1 MPFPTSEQYSEAMQF
16 PQKVLKDSELAACKV
31 EQDGIGL
38 PLGRSG
44 GFAITYKLLG
54 NGKNWALRVFNKDRT
69 QARLA
74 ERYGAVERGIK
85 NSGLPYFVDFKFLVA
100 GISIQTQTYPV
111 VKMAWA
117 EGVVLGTYIEK
128 NRKNKAAL
136 TALRQSIQKL
146 SVDMERAGIAHGD
159 LQTDNVLVAQNGSL
173 KFVDYDAFFVPEIRN
188 LGAIEEGYPNFQHP
202 KRRKSNPFDEKLDR
216 FSYLVIDSALHALIE
231 EPSLWDK
238 TNSEPQGLL
247 VRASDFDSP
256 QNSASFRSL
265 APHPVVGNT
274 YRRLAAI
281 CEGGYND
288 VPSLSEFL
296 AGKGPAALNLRP
308 ISTLTSTSGAATK
321 PTRSYQS
328 KGDRVIAGDN
338 YLAVFGAGGQFVEIV
353 GKVKNVDTKPTKYGA
368 PKVFLIFGNV
378 TGTSVYIPIW
388 AEGLNNLSAAGKPVD
403 ANAKGKW
410 VSVTGIVGPGYSTK
424 SWSRIGI
431 TVTDASNLNFI
442 TEEEAQVRLAAKT
455 LSPTANTTSSTATSI
470 ANKNA
475 QIAAAAKAAAS
486 KSSPTRSSSTYSSGT
501 RKPRS
506 TSSRSSY
513 NRSGTRRSSYTPS
526 SYTPPPK
533 KDVNWV
539 FWGIAI
545 AVVALL
551 IFGG

>member
-1 MPFPTSEQYSEAMQF
+1 MPFPTTEQYQEAMQF
-16 PQKVLKDSELAACKV
+16 PQKVLKDAELAACKV
-31 EQDGIGL
+31 ETSGIGL
-38 PLGRSG
+38 PFPRSG

-54 NGKNWALRVFNKDRT
+54 NGKNWALRVFHKDRT

-85 NSGLPYFVDFKFLVA
+85 NSGLPYFVHFKFLVA

-111 VKMAWA
+111 VKMEWA
-117 EGVVLGTYIEK
+117 EGIVLGTYIEK
-128 NRKNKAAL
+128 NRKNKPAL
-136 TALRQSIQKL
+136 TALRQSIQKM
-146 SVDMERAGIAHGD
+146 SDGMERAGIAHGD
-159 LQTDNVLVAQNGSL
+159 LQTDNVLVAQNGNL
-173 KFVDYDAFFVPEIRN
+173 KFVDYDAFFVPEIKN

-202 KRRKSNPFDEKLDR
+202 KRRASNPYDEKLDR

-238 TNSEPQGLL
+238 TNADPQGLL

-256 QNSASFRSL
+256 HTSVSFHSL
-265 APHPVVGNT
+265 ALNPNVGNT
-274 YRRLAAI
+274 YKRLAAI
-281 CEGGYND
+281 CEGEYND
-288 VPSLSEFL
+288 VPSLAEFL

-308 ISTLTSTSGAATK
+308 IINLASAQGTTK
-321 PTRSYQS
+321 KTTRSYQS
-328 KGDRVIAGDN
+328 VASRVISADN
-338 YLAVFGAGGQFVEIV
+338 YLAVFGAGGQHVEIV
-353 GKVKNVDTKPTKYGA
+353 GKIKNVDTKPTKYGA
-368 PKVFLIFGNV
+368 PKAFLIFGTV

-388 AEGLNNLSAAGKPVD
+388 LEGLNNLNAAGKPID
-403 ANAKGKW
+403 LSAKGKW
-410 VSVTGIVGPGYSTK
+410 VSVTGIVDASYSTK
-424 SWSRIGI
+424 SWSRTGI
-431 TVTDASNLNFI
+431 TVVDASQLNFI

-455 LSPTANTTSSTATSI
+455 LSPTANTTSSSANSI

-486 KSSPTRSSSTYSSGT
+486 KSSPTRSSSTYPSGT

-506 TSSRSSY
+506 SSSRSSY
-513 NRSGTRRSSYTPS
+513 SRSGTRRSSYTPS

>member
-1 MPFPTSEQYSEAMQF
+1 MPFPTTEQYQEAMQF
-16 PQKVLKDSELAACKV
+16 PNKVLKDSELAACKV
-31 EQDGIGL
+31 ETSGIGL
-38 PLGRSG
+38 PFPRSG

-54 NGKNWALRVFNKDRT
+54 NGRNWALRVFHKDRT

-85 NSGLPYFVDFKFLVA
+85 NSGLPYFVDFRFLVA
-100 GISIQTQTYPV
+100 GISIQTQTYPA
-111 VKMAWA
+111 VKMEWA
-117 EGVVLGTYIEK
+117 EGIVLGTYIEK
-128 NRKNKAAL
+128 NRKNKSAL
-136 TALRQSIQKL
+136 LTLRQSIQKM
-146 SVDMERAGIAHGD
+146 SADMERAGIAHGD
-159 LQTDNVLVAQNGSL
+159 LQTDNVLVAQNGHL

-202 KRRKSNPFDEKLDR
+202 KRRTSNPFDEKLDR

-238 TNSEPQGLL
+238 TNADPQGLL

-256 QNSASFRSL
+256 HTSVSFHSL
-265 APHPVVGNT
+265 ALNPAVGNT
-274 YRRLAAI
+274 YKRLAAI
-281 CEGGYND
+281 CEGDYSD

-308 ISTLTSTSGAATK
+308 ISTLTSSQSATRK
-321 PTRSYQS
+321 ATRSYQS
-328 KGDRVIAGDN
+328 VASRVISGEN

-353 GKVKNVDTKPTKYGA
+353 GKIKNVDTKPTKYGA
-368 PKVFLIFGNV
+368 PKVFLIFGTV

-388 AEGLNNLSAAGKPVD
+388 TEGLNNLSAAGKPID
-403 ANAKGKW
+403 INAKGKW
-410 VSVTGIVGPGYSTK
+410 VSVTGIVDANYSTK
-424 SWSRIGI
+424 SWSRTGI
-431 TVTDASNLNFI
+431 TVVDASQLNFI
-442 TEEEAQVRLAAKT
+442 TEEEAQVRLATKVASSQNSNT
-455 LSPTANTTSSTATSI
+455 SPAASI

-486 KSSPTRSSSTYSSGT
+486 KSSSPARSASYSSGA

-506 TSSRSSY
+506 TSRSSY
-513 NRSGTRRSSYTPS
+513 GRTAASRSNYSARSYS
-526 SYTPPPK
+526 PPPK

-545 AVVALL
+545 AVVALF

>member
-1 MPFPTSEQYSEAMQF
+1 
-16 PQKVLKDSELAACKV
+16 
-31 EQDGIGL
+31 
-38 PLGRSG
+38 
-44 GFAITYKLLG
+44 
-54 NGKNWALRVFNKDRT
+54 
-69 QARLA
+69 
-74 ERYGAVERGIK
+74 
-85 NSGLPYFVDFKFLVA
+85 
-100 GISIQTQTYPV
+100 
-111 VKMAWA
+111 
-117 EGVVLGTYIEK
+117 
-128 NRKNKAAL
+128 
-136 TALRQSIQKL
+136 
-146 SVDMERAGIAHGD
+146 
-159 LQTDNVLVAQNGSL
+159 
-173 KFVDYDAFFVPEIRN
+173 
-188 LGAIEEGYPNFQHP
+188 
-202 KRRKSNPFDEKLDR
+202 
-216 FSYLVIDSALHALIE
+216 
-231 EPSLWDK
+231 
-238 TNSEPQGLL
+238 
-247 VRASDFDSP
+247 
-256 QNSASFRSL
+256 
-265 APHPVVGNT
+265 
-274 YRRLAAI
+274 
-281 CEGGYND
+281 
-288 VPSLSEFL
+288 
-296 AGKGPAALNLRP
+296 
-308 ISTLTSTSGAATK
+308 
-321 PTRSYQS
+321 
-328 KGDRVIAGDN
+328 
-338 YLAVFGAGGQFVEIV
+338 LAVFGAGGQFVEIV

-368 PKVFLIFGNV
+368 PKVFLIFGNI

-442 TEEEAQVRLAAKT
+442 TEEEAQIRLSAKT
-455 LSPTANTTSSTATSI
+455 PSPTANTTSSPAASI

>member
-1 MPFPTSEQYSEAMQF
+1 MPFPTTEQYQEAMQF
-16 PQKVLKDSELAACKV
+16 PQKVLKDAELAACKV
-31 EQDGIGL
+31 ETSGIGL
-38 PLGRSG
+38 PFPRSG

-54 NGKNWALRVFNKDRT
+54 NGRNWALRVFHKDRT

-100 GISIQTQTYPV
+100 GISIQTQTYPA
-111 VKMAWA
+111 VKMEWA
-117 EGVVLGTYIEK
+117 EGIVLGTYIEK
-128 NRKNKAAL
+128 NRKNKSAL
-136 TALRQSIQKL
+136 MTLRQSIQKM
-146 SVDMERAGIAHGD
+146 SVEMEKAGIAHGD
-159 LQTDNVLVAQNGSL
+159 LQTDNVLVAQNGNL

-202 KRRKSNPFDEKLDR
+202 KRRTSNPFDEKLDR

-231 EPSLWDK
+231 EPALWEK
-238 TNSEPQGLL
+238 TNADPQGLL

-256 QNSASFRSL
+256 HTSVSFHSL
-265 APHPVVGNT
+265 ALNPVVGNS

-281 CEGGYND
+281 CEGNYAD

-308 ISTLTSTSGAATK
+308 ISTITPSQGVTRKS
-321 PTRSYQS
+321 TRSYQS
-328 KGDRVIAGDN
+328 VASRVISGEN

-353 GKVKNVDTKPTKYGA
+353 GKIKNVDTKPTKYGA
-368 PKVFLIFGNV
+368 PKVFLIFGTV

-388 AEGLNNLSAAGKPVD
+388 SEGLNNLSAAGKPIDV
-403 ANAKGKW
+403 NAKGKW
-410 VSVTGIVGPGYSTK
+410 VSVTGIVDASYSTK
-424 SWSRIGI
+424 SWSRTGI
-431 TVTDASNLNFI
+431 TVVDASQLNFI
-442 TEEEAQVRLAAKT
+442 TEEEAQVRLAAKAQVSQT
-455 LSPTANTTSSTATSI
+455 SGSSPAASI

-486 KSSPTRSSSTYSSGT
+486 KSSSPSRSSSYSSAT

-506 TSSRSSY
+506 SSRSSY
-513 NRSGTRRSSYTPS
+513 GKSPSRRPSYSPRPYS
-526 SYTPPPK
+526 PPPK
-533 KDVNWV
+533 KEVNWV
-539 FWGIAI
+539 FWGVAI